1 MERASMFDDMPK
13 LAEQGIMGA
22 GALGGAWL
30 VLKAFV
36 KKNVTE
42 RAEVNIYEMQNS
54 EIKRLSEIVIAN
66 QSTIQLLTEKVLKLE
81 VAQSQEAILC
91 AGRIREL
98 ENKISALDHQAL
110 LQAQIDQAGRDGKI
124 DRRNNR

>member
-1 MERASMFDDMPK
+1 MLEDIPK
-13 LAEQGIMGA
+13 VAEQGGLVA
-22 GALGGAWL
+22 TLAGGAWL
-30 VLKAFV
+30 VWKAFV
-36 KKNVTE
+36 KKNITE
-42 RAEVNIYEMQNS
+42 KAEVNIYEMQNN

-66 QSTIQLLTEKVLKLE
+66 QTTIQLLTDKVLKLE

-98 ENKISALDHQAL
+98 EQKIDTLDHQAL

-124 DRRNNR
+124 DRRNNTR